1 MHRKK
6 MRKIMTG
13 IYQYY
18 FKVMNLIISSNSS
31 QMNLFTI
38 NCLRLANDSSC
49 IHLIS
54 NSFSIFSDSGST
66 CSKQYLKSC
75 SKILILKFSL

>member
-1 MHRKK
+1 
-6 MRKIMTG
+6 MRKIITG

-18 FKVMNLIISSNSS
+18 FKDMKLIISSNSS

-54 NSFSIFSDSGST
+54 DCFSIFSDSGFT
-66 CSKQYLKSC
+66 CSKQYFKSC
-75 SKILILKFSL
+75 FKMLILKFSL